1 MTLSSELKARLVK
14 GKVVIFGIG
23 DVKMRDDGVGPYVT
37 SSLHEILPVSPSI
50 KLVNGGTVP
59 ELYRE
64 EIVAF
69 HPAHLIIVDA
79 ADMQAEPGTIK
90 IVEQVQMRGFLPIS
104 SHSLPMTLVVDWIK
118 TELPDVDVF
127 LLAIQPENIDLVD
140 EDLELAG
147 DGKDFFDAVEE
158 DPLKSFFRFSFTP
171 KVDAAVKRMVQD
183 LAKLL
188 RTLK

>member
-1 MTLSSELKARLVK
+1 MTLSSDLKARLVK
-14 GKVVIFGIG
+14 GKVVVFGIG
-23 DVKMRDDGVGPYVT
+23 DVKMRDDGVGPYMT
-37 SSLHEILPVSPSI
+37 SRLHEILPVSPAI

-90 IVEQVQMRGFLPIS
+90 IVEQVQMRGFLPVS

-127 LLAIQPENIDLVD
+127 LLAIQPEKIDLVD

-158 DPLKSFFRFSFTP
+158 DPLKPFFRFSFTP

-183 LAKLL
+183 LAWLF

>member
-1 MTLSSELKARLVK
+1 MTLYSELKARLVG
-14 GKVVIFGIG
+14 GKVVVFGIG

-37 SSLHEILPVSPSI
+37 STLHEMLPNSQEV

-59 ELYRE
+59 EMYRE

-69 HPAHLIIVDA
+69 HPAHLVIVDVA
-79 ADMQAEPGTIK
+79 SMKAEPGTVR
-90 IVEQVQMRGFLPIS
+90 IVEQQQMKRLLPTS

-118 TELPDVDVF
+118 TELPDTDVF
-127 LLAIQPENIDLVD
+127 LLAIQPESIDLVD

-147 DGKDFFDAVEE
+147 EGGDFFDAVEE
-158 DPLKSFFRFSFTP
+158 DPLKPFFRYNFTP
-171 KVDAAVKRMVQD
+171 KVEAAVKRVVQD
-183 LAKLL
+183 LAKFL